1 MKRVLIITY
10 YWPPSGGSGVQRW
23 VKFSKYLP
31 KNGWQPVIYTPENP
45 DVPTHDESL
54 LKDIAEDTEIIKR
67 PILEPYSLYRKIMG
81 RNSSVQMANLA
92 GTGIKQSFK
101 DKLSL
106 FLRGN
111 LFIPDPR
118 VWWVQPSI
126 RFLLKYLK
134 EHPVDAI
141 ISTGPP
147 HSVHLI
153 ALELSKRLHLPWM
166 VDFRDP
172 WTGMYYFNNLRL
184 TECSKRKYH
193 RQEQSVID
201 GASVVLTCTPAVRED
216 FRKRTR
222 TPVEM
227 VTNGFD
233 AEDYNITPE
242 SDGFFNLTQTG
253 QMGADGNP
261 VVLWRVLGGLCK
273 TEPGMREKLRIRLIG
288 TIDREVLETIK
299 EYGLEENLVLR
310 GYLTHPDAVKEQ
322 LSAELLL
329 IPLRKN
335 PEMAKILPGKI
346 FEYLAARRPVLG
358 FGQEDGVMA
367 GLIRESECGRMC
379 DWENETGVREAVLE
393 AWERYKSGKFEFTAK
408 GYEKYSREALAERI
422 AGILEN
428 MKYE

>member
-1 MKRVLIITY
+1 MKRVLVITY

-31 KNGWQPVIYTPENP
+31 NNGWQPVIYTPENP
-45 DVPTHDESL
+45 DVPSRDETL
-54 LKDIAEDTEIIKR
+54 LQDIAKETEIIRR

-81 RNSSVQMANLA
+81 RNSSVQMTSLA
-92 GTGIKQSFK
+92 GAGVKQSLK
-101 DKLSL
+101 NKISL

-118 VWWVQPSI
+118 VWWVSPSV

-134 EHPVDAI
+134 EYPVDAI
-141 ISTGPP
+141 VSTGPP

-153 ALELSKRLHLPWM
+153 ALAVSKRLKLPWM
-166 VDFRDP
+166 ADFRDP
-172 WTGMYYFNNLRL
+172 WTGMYYFNDLRL
-184 TECSKRKYH
+184 TKCSRRKYH
-193 RQEQSVID
+193 RLEQEVID
-201 GASVVLTCTPAVRED
+201 GASVVLTCTPSVQQD
-216 FRKRTR
+216 FRKMTK

-242 SDGFFNLTQTG
+242 RDGSFNITQTG

-261 VVLWRVLGGLCK
+261 LVLWRVLGELCK
-273 TEPGMREKLRIRLIG
+273 TEAGMREKLRIRLSG
-288 TIDREVLETIK
+288 TIDKEVLESIK
-299 EYGLEENLVLR
+299 ACGLEENLVLR
-310 GYLTHPDAVKEQ
+310 GYLGHNEAVKEQ
-322 LSAELLL
+322 MRAELLL
-329 IPLRKN
+329 IPLRKS

-346 FEYLAARRPVLG
+346 FEYLAAGRPVLG

-367 GLIRESECGRMC
+367 GLIGECQCGHMC
-379 DWENETGVREAVLE
+379 DWDNENGVREAVLE
-393 AWERYKSGKFEFTAK
+393 VWERYKSGKSDFASK
-408 GYEKYSREALAERI
+408 GYEKYSREALTERV
-422 AGILEN
+422 ADILAN